1 MPGREGGR
9 CAGRLT
15 SLIFECP
22 GSLKRA
28 RYNHIADAVKLLT
41 PILLLASAAAAQQ
54 PLVLLDPARGGP
66 QSGAHVADRVE
77 EKQVTLQVA
86 QRLASLLKAR
96 GFAVEMTR
104 DGDTDVSN
112 DSRAALANTTHP
124 IACILLHASATGQ
137 GVHLFTTTLARPAT
151 VDPSAAVAW
160 DSAQAAYAARSHA
173 LAEALRETF
182 SRTRLGVTSGTTWTR
197 PMDNMQCPA
206 VVVEMG
212 PQKDGT
218 SADDPPY
225 QNKVAD
231 TVAGTLLFWKN
242 KVGGMTPPAPP
253 PPPKPEPVVPKPL
266 APAPAKDAT
275 APKPAV
281 PVVPKAA
288 TPAVP
293 KPTTPAVPKPA
304 VPVAPKAPVPN
315 APKAAGVA
323 Q

>member
-1 MPGREGGR
+1 MIQGSRPNIPGGSLPGRDRDAVGK
-9 CAGRLT
+9 
-15 SLIFECP
+15 P
-22 GSLKRA
+22 RA
-28 RYNHIADAVKLLT
+28 ASYNHIAVKLLL
-41 PILLLASAAAAQQ
+41 PILCAAVSTAVAQQ

-66 QSGAHVADRVE
+66 QSGAHIADRVE

-112 DSRAALANTTHP
+112 DSRAALANTSHP
-124 IACILLHASATGQ
+124 IACILLHASGTGQ
-137 GVHLFTTTLARPAT
+137 GLHLFTTTLGQPAT
-151 VDPSAAVAW
+151 VDPSAAVTW

-218 SADDPPY
+218 AADDPPY
-225 QNKVAD
+225 QNKVSD

-253 PPPKPEPVVPKPL
+253 PPPRPEPV
-266 APAPAKDAT
+266 
-275 APKPAV
+275 APKPAAPAPGRDASAVVAKPAV
-281 PVVPKAA
+281 PAVPKAA

-293 KPTTPAVPKPA
+293 KTVVPVVPKA
-304 VPVAPKAPVPN
+304 TVPTAPN
-315 APKAAGVA
+315 AAGVA
-323 Q
+323 R